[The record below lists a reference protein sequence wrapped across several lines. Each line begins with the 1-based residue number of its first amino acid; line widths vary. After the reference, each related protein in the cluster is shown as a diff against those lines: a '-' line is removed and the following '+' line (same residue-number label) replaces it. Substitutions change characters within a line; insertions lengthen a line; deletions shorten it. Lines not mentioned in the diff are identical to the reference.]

1 MTAEEFLVERYLKLE
16 KKVAELEEV
25 IEDKEEVIDFKR
37 EEISEYEELVRVLSK
52 YIKVGELGVS
62 FYLSKNI
69 EEDKADIDYLS
80 SFFEINEVE
89 EQEEADELDEQ

>member
-16 KKVAELEEV
+16 KKVADLEEV
-25 IEDKEEVIDFKR
+25 IDDKEELIDFKR

-52 YIKVGELGVS
+52 YIKVSELGVN

-69 EEDKADIDYLS
+69 EEDKADIEYLS

-89 EQEEADELDEQ
+89 EREEEQDEV

>member
-16 KKVAELEEV
+16 KKVADLEEV

-37 EEISEYEELVRVLSK
+37 DEISEYEELVRVLSK
-52 YIKVGELGVS
+52 YIKVGELGVN

-80 SFFEINEVE
+80 SFFEINDVE
-89 EQEEADELDEQ
+89 EQEEEQDEV

>member
-16 KKVAELEEV
+16 KKVADLEEV
-25 IEDKEEVIDFKR
+25 IEDKEELIDFKR

-52 YIKVGELGVS
+52 YIKVGEFGVN

-69 EEDKADIDYLS
+69 EEDKADIEYLS
-80 SFFEINEVE
+80 SFFEISEFKE
-89 EQEEADELDEQ
+89 KEEADELDEQ